1 MADDFSP
8 PPLEWLNEDWQR
20 ALAIVAHPDDLEY
33 GAASA
38 IARWT
43 DQGKTVIYSL
53 VTSGEAGIDGMD
65 PADAGPTREVEQR
78 ASAAIVGVSQV
89 DFLGLPDGI
98 LEYGVALRRDLCRV
112 IRTYK
117 PDIVITNNFRD
128 SWTRPATR

>member
-1 MADDFSP
+1 MADDFFSP

-65 PADAGPTREVEQR
+65 PAEAGPLREREEIGDDAFHR
-78 ASAAIVGVSQV
+78 
-89 DFLGLPDGI
+89 
-98 LEYGVALRRDLCRV
+98 LEWEL
-112 IRTYK
+112 
-117 PDIVITNNFRD
+117 DIAELEVTSRSD
-128 SWTRPATR
+128 